1 MRRHLAAL
9 LFAFALVPLPGGE
22 TLLLSSQGTGTQTA
36 TTAASARVWQGH
48 EAEYETFIATAPFE
62 RLEDIPLGVT
72 HPRRAYF
79 KPGGL
84 AESVAWKV
92 LPMGRPNGYWESYKS
107 EIAAYALDQRLELGM
122 VPVAVEKR
130 WKNEVGAA
138 ILWLAP
144 VRSWKEVQPLEKP
157 AIWDLQMIRMK
168 MFDNLIGNSDRNLG
182 NLLVDDAWN
191 VFLIDHSRAFVTTKD
206 LPAKFMHVDRKLW
219 NRMRALDEPALT
231 ACLGPW
237 IDRSAI
243 RAVLARRDR
252 LGAAIDDLVQK
263 NGDAAVFVD

>member
-9 LFAFALVPLPGGE
+9 LFAVSLVPLSGAE
-22 TLLLSSQGTGTQTA
+22 ALLRSSQGSATQTA
-36 TTAASARVWQGH
+36 KTPASARVWQGR

-72 HPRRAYF
+72 HPRRAFF

-107 EIAAYALDQRLELGM
+107 EIAAYELDKRLELGM

-144 VRSWKEVQPLEKP
+144 VRSWKDVQPLDKP
-157 AIWDLQMIRMK
+157 AIWDVQMIRMK

-206 LPAKFMHVDRKLW
+206 LPAKFMHVDRSLW
-219 NRMRALDEPALT
+219 NRMRVLDEPALT
-231 ACLGPW
+231 ACLGAW
-237 IDRSAI
+237 MDRSAI

-252 LGAAIDDLVQK
+252 LGAAIDALVQK